1 METSMELNKET
12 ASRLWNAQF
21 GRTQKAVDF
30 SGRTVARAA
39 YNDRNSEYGWN
50 VDHILPQSRGGK
62 TADHNLICCHILTND
77 EKADRFPCFRANGK
91 AFEIQK
97 RQNHYEIIAKDANR
111 SDQEE
116 DVNFWDAAQG
126 LRCWKKC
133 KSNGSKAFVGYIK
146 VRVETPHES
155 NQLLERYRCFLSELF
170 CTDIIFVEDDTY
182 RNPLNYANSNCK
194 KRTVIY
200 TVLIHDIDAQNLL
213 DHCVILN
220 TYSIYFTNKTGLER
234 IRIVCGMES
243 YDNHLIAATR
253 CKRDI
258 LEKSVPFDYDL
269 AIDELVKTETDA
281 DKEPISRDSKGFY
294 RCDFFIYEDL
304 EQNLKKLI

>member
-91 AFEIQK
+91 TFEIQK
-97 RQNHYEIIAKDANR
+97 RQNHYEIIAKSADRDKQVEN
-111 SDQEE
+111 
-116 DVNFWDAAQG
+116 VNFLDAAQG
-126 LRCWKKC
+126 LKCWRKC
-133 KSNGSKAFVGYIK
+133 KSGSGEAFVGYVK
-146 VRVETPHES
+146 VRVEAS
-155 NQLLERYRCFLSELF
+155 DQSGRILEQYRTFLSELF
-170 CTDIIFVEDDTY
+170 CTDTVFVEDNTY
-182 RNPLNYANSNCK
+182 LNPFNYANSNYR
-194 KRTVIY
+194 KREFIY
-200 TVLIHDIDAQNLL
+200 TVIVYDEDAQNLL
-213 DHCVILN
+213 DDCVTLN

-243 YDNHLIAATR
+243 YDNHLLAATR

-294 RCDFFIYEDL
+294 RCDFIYKDL